1 MVIPFPV
8 VADLDRKVA
17 TAYGMVMPGESATET
32 SRCVFVIDPGGIL
45 RAMIYYPLTT
55 GRNTGEILRLI
66 DALQAADLQ
75 KVATPANWRPGEPVI
90 VPTPVTTEQAAER
103 VAGMAADGYECTD
116 WYLCT
121 EKV

>member
-1 MVIPFPV
+1 
-8 VADLDRKVA
+8 
-17 TAYGMVMPGESATET
+17 
-32 SRCVFVIDPGGIL
+32 
-45 RAMIYYPLTT
+45 MIYYLPTT

-66 DALQAADLQ
+66 DALQAAALQ

-90 VPTPVTTEQAAER
+90 VPTLVTTEQAAER